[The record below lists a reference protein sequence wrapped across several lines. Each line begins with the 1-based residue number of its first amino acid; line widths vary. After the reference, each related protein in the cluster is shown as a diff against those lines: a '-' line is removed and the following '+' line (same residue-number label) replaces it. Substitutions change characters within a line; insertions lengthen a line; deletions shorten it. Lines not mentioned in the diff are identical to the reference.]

1 MAYNDNRDIL
11 SWKRVIKNLQD
22 RTNEGVK
29 EYNEAQEK
37 VTEAVGEFAEPLY
50 TLQADLGLEDN
61 ILVDELARW
70 MSGQDIA
77 DFVADFRSDHD
88 MNENV
93 KEEKVTEGT
102 WSIPDTPEKVREL
115 KDLMKQELPA
125 DEAQDKIY
133 GILGDDELFD
143 DIAEMEEK
151 DPKADVRGMI
161 VRRLDDLGLI
171 KKKVNET
178 TEALTEEQFDETTIN
193 YVDDY
198 DTITKIDIEKDGIMY
213 NGSDIKVYDWD
224 GPAKA
229 VLTPEMHSRAKD
241 WDEVHQYLVRFLGN
255 PKGLQAAARNVFAMN
270 DEEVTVNESLMIS
283 ESKFD
288 EAAGEKDACYH
299 KVKARY
305 KIWPSA
311 YASGA
316 LTQCRKKGAKNWG
329 NSKK

>member
-1 MAYNDNRDIL
+1 MDYKNNVDIL
-11 SWKRVIKNLQD
+11 TWKRVIQNLQEKTD
-22 RTNEGVK
+22 EGVNA
-29 EYNEAQEK
+29 YNEAQLGVEDQDNIETEHYNVVVSSNDHGIIVDVYDKHDPQKEPIKSDQYWDEDVMEGKEK
-37 VTEAVGEFAEPLY
+37 VTEEFDDEELINKVAMWIYHESDSPISEIEHLLKKSGAVGDY
-50 TLQADLGLEDN
+50 EDA
-61 ILVDELARW
+61 VE
-70 MSGQDIA
+70 
-77 DFVADFRSDHD
+77 
-88 MNENV
+88 ENV
-93 KEEKVTEGT
+93 KEETVTEGT

-143 DIAEMEEK
+143 DIAEMESK

-178 TEALTEEQFDETTIN
+178 TEALTEEQFDE
-193 YVDDY
+193 
-198 DTITKIDIEKDGIMY
+198 
-213 NGSDIKVYDWD
+213 
-224 GPAKA
+224 
-229 VLTPEMHSRAKD
+229 
-241 WDEVHQYLVRFLGN
+241 
-255 PKGLQAAARNVFAMN
+255 
-270 DEEVTVNESLMIS
+270 
-283 ESKFD
+283 
-288 EAAGEKDACYH
+288 AAGEKDACYH
-299 KVKARY
+299 KVKSRY

>member
-1 MAYNDNRDIL
+1 MAYNDNKDIL
-11 SWKRVIKNLQD
+11 TWKRVIQNLQEKTD
-22 RTNEGVK
+22 EGVN
-29 EYNEAQEK
+29 EYNELGIPQDEELINK
-37 VTEAVGEFAEPLY
+37 VAMWIYHESDSPISEIEHLLKKSGAVGDY
-50 TLQADLGLEDN
+50 EDA
-61 ILVDELARW
+61 VE
-70 MSGQDIA
+70 
-77 DFVADFRSDHD
+77 
-88 MNENV
+88 ENV
-93 KEEKVTEGT
+93 NEETVTEGT

-115 KDLMKQELPA
+115 KDLMKEELTA
-125 DEAQDKIY
+125 DEAIDRLG
-133 GILGDDELFD
+133 GILGDDSLFD
-143 DIAEMEEK
+143 DIEDMKDK
-151 DPKADVRGMI
+151 DPKADVRGMV

-171 KKKVNET
+171 KKKNESI
-178 TEALTEEQFDETTIN
+178 EETTIN

-213 NGSDIKVYDWD
+213 NGSNIKMYDWD
-224 GPAKA
+224 GAAKA
-229 VLTPEMHSRAKD
+229 VLTPEMYSRAKD
-241 WDEVHQYLVRFLGN
+241 WDEVHQYLLRFIGK
-255 PKGLQAAARNVFAMN
+255 PESLQAAARNVFAMN
-270 DEEVTVNESLMIS
+270 GEEVTVNESLMIS